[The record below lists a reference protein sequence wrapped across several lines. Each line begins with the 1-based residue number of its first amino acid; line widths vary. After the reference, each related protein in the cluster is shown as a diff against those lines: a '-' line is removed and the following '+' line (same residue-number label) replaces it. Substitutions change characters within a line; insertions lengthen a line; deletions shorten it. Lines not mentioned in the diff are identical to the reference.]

1 MSSPTS
7 RSTSQRSNK
16 TPASDWSVNVKLG
29 SHWII
34 FRTGLD
40 ETRLDEILEELY
52 TQADTRERSELWGL
66 VRLGKA
72 FTVVAVDKETQCGE
86 AGDEELRAR

>member
-1 MSSPTS
+1 M
-7 RSTSQRSNK
+7 
-16 TPASDWSVNVKLG
+16 
-29 SHWII
+29 
-34 FRTGLD
+34 
-40 ETRLDEILEELY
+40 
-52 TQADTRERSELWGL
+52 WGL